1 MTEQKNNRLHWLDG
15 MKGAAAVLIFFHHF
29 MLGKFP
35 ASFFGS
41 QKPSMLYGVDTL
53 LASCPFLGIIV
64 NGNFFV
70 HLFLLIS
77 GYVMAWQTIQ
87 MKSER
92 LGLFC
97 FKRYLKLVFAIAV
110 CAAIAFAEFA
120 FNAIKDGQGLG
131 ALLKEAHKF
140 FRAIFID
147 VPFCGD
153 IRIYGPFWMLNYIF
167 LGGIFVALISSL
179 AWVLDGKKVFWAA
192 AVIVLAL
199 YASLTAQNVH
209 WASVMLGCALC
220 LFNAFYG
227 VQFGKAALLLLL
239 AALFFWE
246 LSYRPDSERR
256 LQALCVP
263 RGGGLFALLLALF
276 RVFSFNSFHA
286 ELPGGAKFPFKK
298 SLFGSGKNFAVGLH
312 FARLFNQLGG
322 KASRPNFAR
331 KRRPELRFDSRPV
344 VFDRHGHLAFGL
356 PCHGKIH
363 TKGSKMII
371 VDIGIFHEVSV
382 RIEIFIND
390 IFIFAAV

>member
-1 MTEQKNNRLHWLDG
+1 
-15 MKGAAAVLIFFHHF
+15 
-29 MLGKFP
+29 
-35 ASFFGS
+35 
-41 QKPSMLYGVDTL
+41 MLYGVDTL

-120 FNAIKDGQGLG
+120 FNAIKDGQSLG
-131 ALLKEAHKF
+131 AILKEAHKF

-179 AWVLDGKKVFWAA
+179 AWVLDGKKVFLAA

-239 AALFFWE
+239 AALFFGSYPTGLIPSGAFKPFVFPVAADFSPYYWHSFASFLLILFMLNCQAARNF
-246 LSYRPDSERR
+246 LSKKAFLALGKISLWVYILHGFSISWAER
-256 LQALCVP
+256 LLGLILP
-263 RGGGLFALLLALF
+263 ENGGQNYVLTAGLSFLTATAILLLASL
-276 RVFSFNSFHA
+276 A
-286 ELPGGAKFPFKK
+286 MAKFITPLGNKLVEK
-298 SLFGSGKNFAVGLH
+298 IIGSMAP
-312 FARLFNQLGG
+312 
-322 KASRPNFAR
+322 S
-331 KRRPELRFDSRPV
+331 DTS
-344 VFDRHGHLAFGL
+344 
-356 PCHGKIH
+356 
-363 TKGSKMII
+363 
-371 VDIGIFHEVSV
+371 
-382 RIEIFIND
+382 
-390 IFIFAAV
+390 AAN